1 MKNIVNFIQFV
12 RGVEP
17 RNPEQDL
24 VTPVVEQIALLKKYN
39 FRGTMLLQYDALLR
53 PDFQKIAREAES
65 FQEVGLWLEMVQPLV
80 EAVGLPWRG
89 RPGFSWDWHSHCDT
103 LAGYAPEE
111 RRLLLD
117 KAIEIFREVFGYT
130 PKSVG
135 AWVLD
140 AVSLAH
146 LRDRYGIAAACCCKE
161 QWGTDG
167 YTLWGGNGV
176 AYYPS
181 RKNFFCPAQSKEAQ
195 IDVPVFRMLGPDP
208 IYQYDVFLHKEDER
222 TDVVTLEPGSGIFGG
237 KGGGFH
243 APWVDWYFG
252 EIFGAGRGI
261 GLAYTQTG
269 QENSFS
275 WDAVGTGMPY
285 QSQKI
290 AQLRDRGEV
299 EVLTLGETGEWFSSR
314 YATTPP
320 TAQAALTD
328 WREEGRRSV
337 WYNSA
342 RYRANL
348 CVENGEAFIRD
359 CYFFDEEYPER
370 YLSDVCTGESCL
382 FDNLPVWDGLRWAKG
397 HETAKLR
404 FADAAGVPLRVSAAE
419 YAEEG
424 NASVITVHSAQG
436 ELRVEFRPE
445 EMRVTSAGFAFCL
458 VGEADPAKIDA
469 APQPAGEKRMEF
481 TYRGRRYALSAV
493 KGCFTDGA
501 VRSEESELIVSFR

>member
-17 RNPEQDL
+17 RDPRIDL
-24 VTPVVEQIALLKKYN
+24 VKPVAEQVALLKKYN

-53 PDFQKIAREAES
+53 PDFQKIARDAAD

-89 RPGFSWDWHSHCDT
+89 RPGYAWDWHSHCDT
-103 LAGYAPEE
+103 LVGYAPEE

-117 KAIEIFREVFGYT
+117 KAVETFREVFGYT
-130 PKSVG
+130 PRSVG

-167 YTLWGGNGV
+167 YTLWGGSGV
-176 AYYPS
+176 AYYPG
-181 RKNFFCPAQSKEAQ
+181 RKNILCPAQSKKQQ
-195 IDVPVFRMLGPDP
+195 INVPVFRMLGPDP
-208 IYQYDVFLHKEDER
+208 IYQYDVFLHKEEER
-222 TDVVTLEPGSGIFGG
+222 TDVITLEPGSGIFSG

-243 APWVDWYFG
+243 SGWVDWYFG

-261 GLAYTQTG
+261 SLAYTQTG
-269 QENSFS
+269 QENSFG
-275 WDAVGTGMPY
+275 WDAIGTGLPY

-290 AQLRDRGEV
+290 AALRDRGEV
-299 EVLTLGETGEWFSSR
+299 EVLTLCETGEWFSSR
-314 YATTPP
+314 YASTPP
-320 TAQAALTD
+320 AAQAALTD
-328 WREEGRRSV
+328 WRDEGRRSV

-359 CYFFDEEYPER
+359 CYLFDENYPER
-370 YLSDVCTGESCL
+370 YIADVCTGESCF

-397 HETAKLR
+397 RETAKLR
-404 FADAAGVPLRVSAAE
+404 FADEAGAPLRIADMQYS
-419 YAEEG
+419 EEG
-424 NASVITVHSAQG
+424 GASVIVMRSAQG
-436 ELRVEFRPE
+436 KLRIEFQPE
-445 EMRVTSAGFAFCL
+445 KIRVTSSGFAFCI

-469 APQPAGEKRMEF
+469 APQPCGEKQTEF
-481 TYRGRRYALSAV
+481 TYRGYRYAVSAE
-493 KGCFTDGA
+493 KGRFADGA
-501 VRSEESELIVSFR
+501 LRSESGELVISFR